1 MAAETKDVIVD
12 NLSTELIAGRLG
24 IKPESLPRAFAKLR
38 SMGMA
43 VHASHVAEED
53 VAWLRQLPAD
63 DRGAIRGMLPRGRR
77 SRAS

>member
-12 NLSTELIAGRLG
+12 NLSTGLIAGRLG

-38 SMGMA
+38 IA
-43 VHASHVAEED
+43 VHASHVAVED

>member
-43 VHASHVAEED
+43 VHASQVAVED

-63 DRGAIRGMLPRGRR
+63 DRGAIRGMLPTGRR
-77 SRAS
+77 SRTS